1 MATSQPNASLS
12 RRAGRATARAWRWL
26 LFRNKQFTERLIA
39 AGAPAGLAKGVSA
52 CVLLLVVGVLLYAA
66 FWFAAAV
73 LILALGF
80 GFAANAAD
88 ALEEEDEPPQ
98 WRNGLLGFGLYDKDG
113 VRIDPYDPNELE

>member
-1 MATSQPNASLS
+1 MPTSQPKTPLS
-12 RRAGRATARAWRWL
+12 RRAGRAVGRAWRWL
-26 LFRNKQFTERLIA
+26 TFRNKQFTERLVA
-39 AGAPAGLAKGVSA
+39 AGAPAGLAKGVGA
-52 CVLLLVVGVLLYAA
+52 LVLLLVIDVLLYAA
-66 FWFAAAV
+66 FWLAAAV

-80 GFAANAAD
+80 WLAANAAD